1 MRFPEGVPALQ
12 QVTSVKPVYGAGIG
26 PTSLCTVTCM
36 QEKPTPNDPLFRVQ
50 VTDDQNLLVALTD
63 NDGGYEV
70 ELSIRDGLLLAA
82 LLGRAVEKVLA
93 VKKASASNT
102 EAPSPLRNDA

>member
-1 MRFPEGVPALQ
+1 MRFPKGVPALQ

-26 PTSLCTVTCM
+26 PTSLCTVMCM
-36 QEKPTPNDPLFRVQ
+36 EEQHNKDRRCRVEITEAQ
-50 VTDDQNLLVALTD
+50 TLLVDITD
-63 NDGGYEV
+63 EDGGFGI

>member
-1 MRFPEGVPALQ
+1 M
-12 QVTSVKPVYGAGIG
+12 
-26 PTSLCTVTCM
+26 CM
-36 QEKPTPNDPLFRVQ
+36 EEQHNKDRRCRVEITEAQ
-50 VTDDQNLLVALTD
+50 TLLVDITD
-63 NDGGYEV
+63 EDGGFGI

-102 EAPSPLRNDA
+102 EAPSPLKNDA